1 MVRHLDRTMEK
12 MMSTLKE
19 ESPQI
24 LAGGL
29 SEGVGLQRKIGW
41 AGAFWVASGVPAL
54 VLFSIG
60 SIAATVGKPSWIIW
74 GVSICFGLIQS
85 FSYAEIAGLF
95 PHKSGGASVYGAI
108 AWVRYSKL
116 LAPLSVWCNWFA
128 WSPVLAIGSGLG
140 AGYVLSML
148 FPANAAINT
157 WQITLVDLGWL
168 ASGLSLR
175 INATFVIGAVILL
188 ATFAVQHRG
197 ILQAARLQMILAV
210 SALLPLLLV
219 GLYPILTGDLPRAHL
234 LPLYPLAKDAAGH
247 VIDGAWDISGIQLMA
262 GGLFIAAWSTYGFE
276 TAVCYTREFRDPRRD
291 TVKAILYSGLLCLV
305 FFTMVPLAFQGAL
318 GLGQLV
324 TPEVKDAAGN
334 VTQAAVYDGILSPGI
349 YSGMGV
355 AEAMAQIVH
364 VGTTGA
370 LILKPML
377 VFALVL
383 AIMTSMAGS
392 SRTLY
397 QASVDGWLPKYLSHV
412 NENGA
417 PTRAMWTDLAF
428 NLFLLLMSDYVV
440 VLAMSNVGYII
451 FNFLNLNAA
460 WIHRLDRRNWVR
472 PFRAPNWVLALG
484 TLLSFVN
491 LALMGLGADVWGKGT
506 LISGTVFAAL
516 IVPVFLWRH
525 YVTDKGRFPDAML
538 SDMDLV
544 SPTLAAPERRAG
556 WLPYG
561 AIALG
566 VAVVCVTHWI
576 SP

>member
-1 MVRHLDRTMEK
+1 
-12 MMSTLKE
+12 MSSINDGAQTN
-19 ESPQI
+19 
-24 LAGGL
+24 L
-29 SEGVGLQRKIGW
+29 SGLQTEISGLHRKIGW

-60 SIAATVGKPSWIIW
+60 SIAATVGKPSWIVW
-74 GVSICFGLIQS
+74 MLSIGFGFIQA

-128 WSPVLAIGSGLG
+128 WSPVLAIGSGMG
-140 AGYVLSML
+140 AGYVLNML
-148 FPANAAINT
+148 FPATAAINT
-157 WQITLVDLGWL
+157 WQFTLLDLGWL
-168 ASGLSLR
+168 ASGLTLR
-175 INATFVIGAVILL
+175 INATFLIGAVILL
-188 ATFAVQHRG
+188 AAFAIQHRG
-197 ILQAARLQMILAV
+197 ILQAAKLQMILAV
-210 SALLPLLLV
+210 AALLPLLIV
-219 GLYPILTGDLPRAHL
+219 GVYPILSGDLPKDHL
-234 LPLYPLAKDAAGH
+234 LPLYPLAKDAAGR
-247 VIDGAWDISGIQLMA
+247 VIDGTWNAGGLQLMA

-291 TVKAILYSGLLCLV
+291 TVKAILYSGLLCIV

-324 TPEVKDAAGN
+324 TPEVRDAAGN
-334 VTQAAVYDGILSPGI
+334 VTQAAVYDGVLSPGI

-355 AEAMAQIVH
+355 AEAMAKIVH
-364 VGTTGA
+364 VGTWGEY
-370 LILKPML
+370 ILKPML

-417 PTRAMWTDLAF
+417 PTRAMWTDLVF
-428 NLFLLLMSDYVV
+428 NLFLLLMSDYTV

-451 FNFLNLNAA
+451 FNFLNLNSA
-460 WIHRLDRRNWVR
+460 WIHRIDRPHWSR
-472 PFRAPNWVLALG
+472 PFRAPTWLIAAG

-491 LALMGLGADVWGKGT
+491 LALMGFGADVWGKGT
-506 LISGTVFAAL
+506 LVSGLVFAAL
-516 IVPVFLWRH
+516 ILPVFVWRH
-525 YVTDKGRFPDAML
+525 YVTDKGRFPDQML
-538 SDMDLV
+538 EDMEL
-544 SPTLAAPERRAG
+544 SSNQPSRKAG
-556 WLPYG
+556 YLPY
-561 AIALG
+561 AALALG
-566 VAVVCVTHWI
+566 VAVVVVTHLLA
-576 SP
+576 P